1 MADICD
7 QIIESIEAARRNRE
21 PLSIVAGKSK
31 RFMGRASG
39 GNPLD
44 TAAHEGIVS
53 YVPGELVLTVRAGTR
68 LAEIEEALAE
78 HGQALQFEPPS
89 FDGAATIGGTLACN
103 ASGPARPWSGSVRD
117 AVLGIELVTGRA
129 ERLRFGGRVMKN
141 VAGFDVSR
149 LQAGALGAFGVITEV
164 SIKVLPRPRH
174 TVTLVRDFDA
184 ADAIVHMNELAGTAK
199 PLSGACWHGGNLYV
213 RFSGAESAVEA
224 AARQWGGERL
234 NAAATPRHRERLN
247 PAATPQRGE
256 PFDPAAT
263 PGQREPLD
271 PTATLRHGKPPNDAA
286 SFWRDLAE
294 QRLAYFRTG
303 APLWRFSVRSSAPLP
318 RIDGNW
324 LIDWGGAQRWIQG
337 DFDKVELERLA
348 ESAGGHVSLYRGGD
362 REGEVHH
369 ALPEA
374 LKSLHLR
381 LKDAFDPDRILN
393 PGRLYGWM

>member
-21 PLSIVAGKSK
+21 PLSIVAGASK
-31 RFMGRASG
+31 RFLGRTSNG
-39 GNPLD
+39 SPLEV
-44 TAAHEGIVS
+44 AAHEGIVS
-53 YVPGELVLTVRAGTR
+53 YEPGELVLAARAGTR
-68 LAEIEEALAE
+68 LTEIEATLAE

-103 ASGPARPWSGSVRD
+103 MSGPARPWSGSVRD

-164 SIKVLPRPRH
+164 SLKVLPRPRH

-184 ADAIVHMNELAGTAK
+184 ADAIVHMNELAGTSK
-199 PLSGACWHGGNLYV
+199 PLSGACWHDGSLYV
-213 RFSGAESAVEA
+213 RFSGAESAIEA

-234 NAAATPRHRERLN
+234 DPAATPRPSEAHDPAATPRHGERRD
-247 PAATPQRGE
+247 PAARPQRGETLDPTATPQRGE
-256 PFDPAAT
+256 
-263 PGQREPLD
+263 
-271 PTATLRHGKPPNDAA
+271 PPNDAA

-294 QRLAYFRTG
+294 HRLKYFRTG
-303 APLWRFSVRSSAPLP
+303 APLWRFSVQASAPLA
-318 RIDGNW
+318 RIDGEW
-324 LIDWGGAQRWIQG
+324 LIDWGGAQRWIHG
-337 DFDKVELERLA
+337 DFDKNELERLA
-348 ESAGGHVSLYRGGD
+348 ESAGGHVSLYRGGN
-362 REGEVHH
+362 RESEVHH
-369 ALPEA
+369 MLPET

>member
-1 MADICD
+1 MTDISTR
-7 QIIESIEAARRNRE
+7 IVERIEAARRDRQ
-21 PLSIVAGKSK
+21 PLSIVAGASK
-31 RFMGRASG
+31 RFLGRTSNG
-39 GNPLD
+39 SQLEV
-44 TAAHEGIVS
+44 AAHEGIVS
-53 YVPGELVLTVRAGTR
+53 YEPGELVLTARAGTR
-68 LAEIEEALAE
+68 LDNIEATLAE

-89 FDGAATIGGTLACN
+89 FAGAATIGGTLACN

-164 SIKVLPRPRH
+164 SLKVLPRPRH
-174 TVTLVRDFDA
+174 TVTLVRDFDV
-184 ADAIVHMNELAGTAK
+184 ADAIVHMNELAGTSN
-199 PLSGACWHGGNLYV
+199 PLSGACWHDGSLYV

-224 AARQWGGERL
+224 AAGQWGGERL
-234 NAAATPRHRERLN
+234 DPAASPRHGERRNLATTPR
-247 PAATPQRGE
+247 RGE
-256 PFDPAAT
+256 PLEPAVT
-263 PGQREPLD
+263 PRRGAPLD
-271 PTATLRHGKPPNDAA
+271 PTATPRHGETPSDAA

-294 QRLAYFRTG
+294 QRLKYFRTG

-324 LIDWGGAQRWIQG
+324 LIDWGGAQRWIHG

-348 ESAGGHVSLYRGGD
+348 KSAGGHVSLYRGGD

>member
-1 MADICD
+1 MTDISN
-7 QIIESIEAARRNRE
+7 QIVERIEAARHDRE
-21 PLSIVAGKSK
+21 PLSIVAGASK
-31 RFMGRASG
+31 RFLGRTSNG
-39 GNPLD
+39 SPLEV
-44 TAAHEGIVS
+44 AAHEGIVS
-53 YVPGELVLTVRAGTR
+53 YEPGELVLAARAGTR
-68 LAEIEEALAE
+68 LTEIEATLAE
-78 HGQALQFEPPS
+78 HGQALQFEPPR

-164 SIKVLPRPRH
+164 SLKVLPRPRH

-199 PLSGACWHGGNLYV
+199 PMSGACWHDGSLYV
-213 RFSGAESAVEA
+213 RFSGAESAIEA

-234 NAAATPRHRERLN
+234 DPAATPERGETLD
-247 PAATPQRGE
+247 PTATPQRGE
-256 PFDPAAT
+256 T
-263 PGQREPLD
+263 PS
-271 PTATLRHGKPPNDAA
+271 DAP

-294 QRLAYFRTG
+294 QRLKYFRTG
-303 APLWRFSVRSSAPLP
+303 APLWRFSVQASAPLP
-318 RIDGNW
+318 RIDGEW
-324 LIDWGGAQRWIQG
+324 LIDWGGAQRWIHG
-337 DFDKVELERLA
+337 DFDKNELERLA
-348 ESAGGHVSLYRGGD
+348 ESAGGHVSLYRGGN
-362 REGEVHH
+362 RESEVHH
-369 ALPEA
+369 VLPET

>member
-1 MADICD
+1 MTDISSR
-7 QIIESIEAARRNRE
+7 IVERIEAARRDRE
-21 PLSIVAGKSK
+21 PLSIVAGASK
-31 RFMGRASG
+31 RFLGRTSNG
-39 GNPLD
+39 SQLEVS
-44 TAAHEGIVS
+44 AHEGIVS
-53 YVPGELVLTVRAGTR
+53 YEPGELVLTARAGTR
-68 LAEIEEALAE
+68 LDNIEATLAE
-78 HGQALQFEPPS
+78 HGQALQFEPPN

-164 SIKVLPRPRH
+164 GLKVLPRPRH
-174 TVTLVRDFDA
+174 TVTLVRGFDA
-184 ADAIVHMNELAGTAK
+184 ADAIVHMNELAGTSK
-199 PLSGACWHGGNLYV
+199 PLSGACWHDGSLCV

-224 AARQWGGERL
+224 AAGQWGGERL
-234 NAAATPRHRERLN
+234 
-247 PAATPQRGE
+247 
-256 PFDPAAT
+256 DPAAT
-263 PGQREPLD
+263 SRRSETRD
-271 PTATLRHGKPPNDAA
+271 PTATPRRSEPPNDAA

-324 LIDWGGAQRWIQG
+324 LIDWGGAQRWVHG

-362 REGEVHH
+362 RDGEVHH